1 MDELKE
7 GTIKV
12 NGSEIGIEQVSER
25 CCSYI
30 YGSINY
36 RVFIIHIL
44 CYFEDFKICIFL
56 ALLASVCVQLYKRHF
71 PTSYMADPPRFKS
84 LI

>member
-12 NGSEIGIEQVSER
+12 NASEIGIEQVSVR
-25 CCSYI
+25 CCSFV

-36 RVFIIHIL
+36 RVFIINIL

-56 ALLASVCVQLYKRHF
+56 ALLFSVCVYKRHF
-71 PTSYMADPPRFKS
+71 PTSYMADQSPTEK
-84 LI
+84 